1 MQTIYHKKAQTQ
13 EGKKRETTLVGSM
26 KLKDHVAK
34 VWRVTIAVAKWKT
47 GGPGTQES
55 RAREGRGVGS
65 PMLDSRLGTLGRQ

>member
-1 MQTIYHKKAQTQ
+1 
-13 EGKKRETTLVGSM
+13 M